1 MNNTHF
7 NKRGIIMAGNTLVSI
22 LHISSTRHCMDSK
35 LGDMT
40 ANHMIAY
47 RLEEK
52 QRFWRRILIVDDEV
66 DVAIT
71 FKTGIEDPIAVDL

>member
-1 MNNTHF
+1 MDSKLGDMTANHMIAY
-7 NKRGIIMAGNTLVSI
+7 RLEE
-22 LHISSTRHCMDSK
+22 SSTRHCMDSK

-52 QRFWRRILIVDDEV
+52 QLFWRRILIVDDEV